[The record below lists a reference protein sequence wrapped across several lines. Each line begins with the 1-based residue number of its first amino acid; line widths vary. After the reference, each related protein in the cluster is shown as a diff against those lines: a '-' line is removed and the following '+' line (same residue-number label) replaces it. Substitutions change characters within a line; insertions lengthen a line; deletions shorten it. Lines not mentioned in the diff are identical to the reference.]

1 MTTFFFSGV
10 AVTEVIRVAGDA
22 GALSGS
28 GCGLISTF
36 STGTSWVVDSA
47 AWAIGFR
54 KIYMKSGVVRLNAIG
69 KILSLRQ

>member
-22 GALSGS
+22 GAISGS
-28 GCGLISTF
+28 GLISTF

-47 AWAIGFR
+47 ARLSVFE
-54 KIYMKSGVVRLNAIG
+54 KYM
-69 KILSLRQ
+69 